1 MSFLERQNKER
12 TIHLN
17 KLETLL
23 QEPKVEDET
32 DLFFKTMSASVKKFP
47 GKSRASVKMKISQI
61 VFEEETRLSELH
73 ASSSMTTFNYSDPQY
88 DLTSPESVSSPPSSS
103 AISNISYESN
113 MSETVT
119 VPTPSPDV
127 PPLHSGFGITQ
138 YWQSYNGT
146 NTNL

>member
-73 ASSSMTTFNYSDPQY
+73 ASSSSMTTFN
-88 DLTSPESVSSPPSSS
+88 
-103 AISNISYESN
+103 
-113 MSETVT
+113 
-119 VPTPSPDV
+119 
-127 PPLHSGFGITQ
+127 
-138 YWQSYNGT
+138 
-146 NTNL
+146 